1 MLDIALNSSILDNMK
16 LVANLKLKPT
26 KEQEQMLKATLE
38 RCNEA
43 CNWLSGQAWE
53 AKIFRQYDLH
63 KLCYHELR
71 AKFEITA
78 QVAVRCIAKV
88 ADSYKVD
95 QKTQR
100 TFRKHSAQPY
110 DDRILRFCADDVVSI
125 WLVSGREKIAY
136 ACGDH
141 QRELLKYR
149 KGEVDLMFV
158 RGKWYLAAVCDFDD
172 PKLLTP
178 NGVLGVDFGI
188 VSIATDSIGNQ
199 YSGAKVEANRQRY
212 AKRRATLQ
220 RVGTR
225 AAKSRLRKMSGKQQ
239 RFQKHENHC
248 ISKAIVSTAER
259 SCLGIALED
268 LTHIRSQVKARKKQ
282 RNRLHNWGFG
292 QLRDFVEYKAKR
304 AGVPVTIV
312 DPRNTSRTCA
322 ECGHIDKRNRKT
334 QPEFLCVAC
343 GHSSNADDNA
353 ARNISGK
360 GSFVNLPM
368 FAHTFAPCAVE
379 SPRL

>member
-1 MLDIALNSSILDNMK
+1 MK

-26 KEQEQMLKATLE
+26 PEQEKRLRDTLE

-43 CNWLSGQAWE
+43 CNWLSERAFE

-88 ADSYKVD
+88 ADAYKID

-100 TFRKHSAQPY
+100 SFRKHAAQPY
-110 DDRILRFCADDVVSI
+110 DDRILRFCAVDIVSL
-125 WLVSGREKIAY
+125 WVLSGREKIAY

-141 QRELLKYR
+141 QRKLLEHR
-149 KGEVDLMFV
+149 KGEVDLMLV

-172 PKLLTP
+172 PKLLP
-178 NGVLGVDFGI
+178 PDGMLGVDFGI
-188 VSIATDSIGNQ
+188 VSLATDSLGNQ
-199 YSGAKVEANRQRY
+199 YSGAAIEAKREHY

-225 AAKSRLRKMSGKQQ
+225 AAKRRLRKMSGKQQ

-248 ISKAIVSTAER
+248 ISKAMVCI
-259 SCLGIALED
+259 
-268 LTHIRSQVKARKKQ
+268 
-282 RNRLHNWGFG
+282 
-292 QLRDFVEYKAKR
+292 
-304 AGVPVTIV
+304 P
-312 DPRNTSRTCA
+312 
-322 ECGHIDKRNRKT
+322 
-334 QPEFLCVAC
+334 
-343 GHSSNADDNA
+343 
-353 ARNISGK
+353 
-360 GSFVNLPM
+360 
-368 FAHTFAPCAVE
+368 
-379 SPRL
+379 

>member
-1 MLDIALNSSILDNMK
+1 MK

-26 KEQEQMLKATLE
+26 KDQEALLLSTLE
-38 RCNEA
+38 RCNDA
-43 CNWLSGQAWE
+43 CNWLSAQAWE
-53 AKIFRQYDLH
+53 AKVFRQYDLH
-63 KLCYHELR
+63 KLCYHDLR

-88 ADSYKVD
+88 ADAYKVD

-100 TFRKHSAQPY
+100 TFRKHAAQPY
-110 DDRILRFCADDVVSI
+110 DDRILRFCADDAVSI
-125 WLVSGREKIAY
+125 WLVAGRNKVSY

-141 QRELLKYR
+141 QRKLLEHR
-149 KGEVDLMFV
+149 KGEVDLMLV

-178 NGVLGVDFGI
+178 SGILGVDLG
-188 VSIATDSIGNQ
+188 VVNIATDSLGNQ
-199 YSGAKVEANRQRY
+199 YSGAAVESNRQRY

-225 AAKSRLRKMSGKQQ
+225 AAKSRLRQMSGKQE

-259 SCLGIALED
+259 SGFGIALED
-268 LTHIRSQVKARKKQ
+268 LTHIRKSVKARKKQ

-292 QLRDFVEYKAKR
+292 QLRAFVEYKAKQ

-312 DPRNTSRTCA
+312 DPRNTSRQCG

-334 QPEFLCVAC
+334 QSEFLCKVC
-343 GHSSNADDNA
+343 GHSNNADLNA
-353 ARNISGK
+353 ARNISSK

-368 FAHTFAPCAVE
+368 FAHQFAPGVVE

>member
-1 MLDIALNSSILDNMK
+1 MK

-26 KEQEQMLKATLE
+26 PEQEKMLMDTLV
-38 RCNEA
+38 RCNDA
-43 CNWLSGQAWE
+43 CNWLSERAFQ

-63 KLCYHELR
+63 KLCYHDLR

-88 ADSYKVD
+88 ADAYKID
-95 QKTQR
+95 QKSMR

-110 DDRILRFCADDVVSI
+110 DDRILRFCANDIVSL
-125 WLVSGREKIAY
+125 WVLSGREKISY

-141 QRELLKYR
+141 QRKLLEHR
-149 KGEVDLMFV
+149 KGEVDLMYV

-172 PKLLTP
+172 PKLLTTK
-178 NGVLGVDFGI
+178 GILGVDFGI
-188 VSIATDSIGNQ
+188 VNIATDSLGNQ
-199 YSGAKVEANRQRY
+199 YSGAAIESKREHY

-225 AAKSRLRKMSGKQQ
+225 AAKRRLRKMSGKQQ

-268 LTHIRSQVKARKKQ
+268 LTHIRTQVKARKKQ
-282 RNRLHNWGFG
+282 RNRLHNWGFS
-292 QLRDFVEYKAKR
+292 QLRSFVEYKAKR
-304 AGVPVTIV
+304 AGVPVVIV
-312 DPRNTSRTCA
+312 DPRNTSRQCGA
-322 ECGHIDKRNRKT
+322 CGHIDKRNRKT
-334 QPEFLCVAC
+334 QSEFLCVVC
-343 GHSSNADDNA
+343 GHSNNADRNA
-353 ARNISGK
+353 AGNISRK

-368 FAHTFAPCAVE
+368 FAHTCVPCVVE

>member
-1 MLDIALNSSILDNMK
+1 MK
-16 LVANLKLKPT
+16 LVANIKLKPT
-26 KEQEQMLKATLE
+26 KEQEALLRSTLE
-38 RCNEA
+38 RCNDA

-63 KLCYHELR
+63 KLCYHDLR
-71 AKFEITA
+71 AQFEITA

-88 ADSYKVD
+88 ADAYKID

-125 WLVSGREKIAY
+125 WLLSGREKITY

-141 QRELLKYR
+141 QRKLLQHR

-158 RGKWYLAAVCDFDD
+158 RCKWYLACVCDFDD

-178 NGVLGVDFGI
+178 GDILGVDLG
-188 VSIATDSIGNQ
+188 VVNLATDSMGNQ
-199 YSGAKVEANRQRY
+199 YSGSAVEAKRGYY

-239 RFQKHENHC
+239 RFQTHENHC

-259 SCLGIALED
+259 SGFGIALED
-268 LTHIRSQVKARKKQ
+268 LTHIRESVKARKKQ

-292 QLRDFVEYKAKR
+292 QLRAFVEYKAKR
-304 AGVPVTIV
+304 AGIPVTII

-322 ECGHIDKRNRKT
+322 ECGYIDKRNRKT
-334 QPEFLCVAC
+334 QSEFRCQVC
-343 GHSSNADDNA
+343 GHESNADMNA
-353 ARNISGK
+353 ARNISSK
-360 GSFVNLPM
+360 GSIVTLPI
-368 FAHTFAPCAVE
+368 FAHTCVPCVVE

>member
-1 MLDIALNSSILDNMK
+1 MK
-16 LVANLKLKPT
+16 LVANLRLKPAP
-26 KEQEQMLKATLE
+26 EQEKLLRKTLE

-43 CNWLSGQAWE
+43 CNWLSERAF
-53 AKIFRQYDLH
+53 KDKTFRQYDLH
-63 KLCYHELR
+63 KLCYHDLR

-88 ADSYKVD
+88 ADAYKINR
-95 QKTQR
+95 KTQR
-100 TFRKHSAQPY
+100 IFRKHSAQPY
-110 DDRILRFCADDVVSI
+110 DDRILRFCADDIVSL
-125 WLVSGREKIAY
+125 WLLPGREKIAY
-136 ACGDH
+136 VCGDH
-141 QRELLKYR
+141 QRKLLEHR

-158 RGKWYLAAVCDFDD
+158 RRKWYLAAVCDFDE

-178 NGVLGVDFGI
+178 DGMLGVDMGI
-188 VSIATDSIGNQ
+188 VNIATDSLGNQ
-199 YSGAKVEANRQRY
+199 YSGAVIETRRKHY
-212 AKRRATLQ
+212 IKRRATLQ
-220 RVGTR
+220 RVGTK
-225 AAKSRLRKMSGKQQ
+225 AAKRRLRKMSGKQQ

-268 LTHIRSQVKARKKQ
+268 LTHIRTTVQARKKQ

-292 QLRDFVEYKAKR
+292 QLRSFVEYKAR
-304 AGVPVTIV
+304 RVGIPVVII
-312 DPRNTSRTCA
+312 DSRNTSRQCG

-334 QPEFLCVAC
+334 QSGFRCQAC
-343 GHSSNADDNA
+343 GHESNADMNA
-353 ARNISGK
+353 ARNISSK

-368 FAHTFAPCAVE
+368 FAHTCVPCVVE